1 MKRACELA
9 LSSELRESLLRSVDD
24 AFLVPGKIVRTA
36 LCECLERTYQIKRED
51 IPEKLEDFHSALREL
66 LGASC
71 PVIERLIAKNIHNDL
86 GLNFKRVDGWTLVD
100 YVKHAQ
106 TFLSFSEGERD
117 NG

>member
-1 MKRACELA
+1 M
-9 LSSELRESLLRSVDD
+9 DD

-36 LCECLERTYQIKRED
+36 LFECLERTYQIRRED

-71 PVIERLIAKNIHNDL
+71 PVIERLIAKNLHNHL
-86 GLNFKRVDGWTLVD
+86 GLNSTFKRVDGWTLVD